1 MKTEDKPAGNPQVNL
16 RLPAEV
22 GAKLAKDVKKLKTT
36 TQAVI
41 LSIIAEHY
49 GIEVAAPQRGRPKSA
64 NE

>member
-1 MKTEDKPAGNPQVNL
+1 MAQNEKPAGNPQVNL

-41 LSIIAEHY
+41 LSILAEHY
-49 GIEVAAPQRGRPKSA
+49 DIEVAAPQRGRPSKVQ
-64 NE
+64 E